1 MGEKGGEKVNK
12 KVLIIFVALMAMAA
26 LATPLVGMVTA
37 EPTEGQK
44 VPVTIQWTPTGTTT
58 LERNDTDGLSHRLL
72 RTTWNVKL
80 FIDGSATPIDGT
92 AVSIRHVLYAYAKL
106 QMAVYEEYYELTFPT
121 EGGGFEGNGHILL
134 TDYAG
139 GTNYDVRIHAL
150 FHGTGA
156 YEGQTLNVG
165 RDKGPASFVWE
176 GYLLKP

>member
-1 MGEKGGEKVNK
+1 MNK
-12 KVLIIFVALMAMAA
+12 KILVIFVALMAVAM
-26 LATPLVGMVTA
+26 LATPLVAMVTA
-37 EPTEGQK
+37 EPSQGQK
-44 VPVTIQWTPTGTTT
+44 VPVTLQWTATGTTT

-72 RTTWNVKL
+72 RTTWKVKL
-80 FIDGSATPIDGT
+80 FIDGSTTPIEGT
-92 AVSIRHVLYAYAKL
+92 AVSIRHVLWAYSKL
-106 QMAVYEEYYELTFPT
+106 QMAVYDEYYELSFPT
-121 EGGGFEGNGHILL
+121 GGFEGNGHILL

-165 RDKGPASFVWE
+165 RDKGPASFEWE